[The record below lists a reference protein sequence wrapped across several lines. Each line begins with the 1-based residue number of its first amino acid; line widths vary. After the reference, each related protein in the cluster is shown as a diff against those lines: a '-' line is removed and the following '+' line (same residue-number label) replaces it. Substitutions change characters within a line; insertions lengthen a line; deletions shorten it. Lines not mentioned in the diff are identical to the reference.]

1 MHGTNRTNTTWPISY
16 QTMGQVVIGGKFSG
30 YCNTLEFEFPSDQSF
45 IRSTLAQ
52 LQRIVSKYGDMKGI
66 GPS

>member
-1 MHGTNRTNTTWPISY
+1 
-16 QTMGQVVIGGKFSG
+16 MGQVVIGGKFSG